1 MSHHGDGGVAQEA
14 SENEAGGSGLCVDNS
29 GCVVTKIASLYAERL
44 MSDVTIVVNGRTE
57 YPSHRLILCAS
68 SDVFQCMLM
77 NPSWTESRENR
88 VELKESSACANCF
101 EDFLRYFY
109 TGKIQL
115 DFTKIIPLVSLADKY
130 NVCGLLKLGLDF
142 MERNVAV
149 AAKRHQLIT
158 WYQFAADSGRHELAE
173 KAGKFIRNNFEIA
186 ADTVDFGSLSFDQI
200 LKIAARSDIVVKDEM
215 IFFKC
220 LYKWIQLQQEEMTK
234 AGESNVELIID
245 HYVQHILPLVR
256 FAMMTSSQLAQ
267 LLLNPLSVTH
277 TDLLLRRARIAVAY
291 HEGNCSLHELSM
303 SKEET
308 PDATFFTPRLY
319 TAEQFC
325 ASISVDHFNNLQAY
339 HCRSLLF
346 SCQNVHGTTNESAQS
361 AATSLSFSSQ
371 KSTTELEWTV
381 DVHPKGIW
389 FQKGLLC
396 GGISSIATG
405 GLELPE
411 KVIKTVRI
419 SVSSH
424 CEAKSRVRIGLLVQG
439 VQDGFEHIR
448 TSRCRNYIFSKNDQI
463 VHFDDVVDYE
473 DLNSCM
479 TKSNFLT
486 GPVRN
491 SFLVHVII
499 VPLSERSTL
508 DI

>member
-1 MSHHGDGGVAQEA
+1 MKMESPEDEA
-14 SENEAGGSGLCVDNS
+14 ECRLCVDNS
-29 GCVVTKIASLYAERL
+29 VCVVRKIASLYAERL
-44 MSDVTIVVNGRTE
+44 MSDVTLVVGQTE

-68 SDVFQCMLM
+68 SDVFACMLM
-77 NPSWTESRENR
+77 NPSWTESREKK

-325 ASISVDHFNNLQAY
+325 ASISVDHFHNLQAY

-346 SCQNVHGTTNESAQS
+346 SSQNATNSTLPESAKMCEQ
-361 AATSLSFSSQ
+361 
-371 KSTTELEWTV
+371 EWTV
-381 DVHPKGIW
+381 DVLPKGVW
-389 FQKGLLC
+389 FQKAIWC
-396 GGISSIATG
+396 GFY

-411 KVIKTVRI
+411 KVLKTVRV
-419 SVSSH
+419 SVSTHSEE
-424 CEAKSRVRIGLLVQG
+424 EARVRIGLLIHG

-448 TSRCRNYIFSKNDQI
+448 QSVCRNYIFSKSDQI
-463 VHFDDVVDYE
+463 VHFDDMVDYE
-473 DLNSCM
+473 DLNNLI

-486 GPVRN
+486 GPTRN
-491 SFLVHVII
+491 SFK
-499 VPLSERSTL
+499 
-508 DI
+508 

>member
-1 MSHHGDGGVAQEA
+1 MKMESPEDEA
-14 SENEAGGSGLCVDNS
+14 ECRLCVDNS
-29 GCVVTKIASLYAERL
+29 VCVVRKIASLYAERL
-44 MSDVTIVVNGRTE
+44 MSDVTLVVGQTE

-68 SDVFQCMLM
+68 SDVFACMLM
-77 NPSWTESRENR
+77 NPSWTESREKK

-200 LKIAARSDIVVKDEM
+200 LKIAAGSDIVVKDEM

-325 ASISVDHFNNLQAY
+325 ASISVDHFHNLQAY

-346 SCQNVHGTTNESAQS
+346 SCQNA
-361 AATSLSFSSQ
+361 SSSSNSSEAGGSDSSKVSEQ
-371 KSTTELEWTV
+371 EWTG
-381 DVHPKGIW
+381 DVLPKGVW
-389 FQKGLLC
+389 FQKAILC
-396 GGISSIATG
+396 GFS

-411 KVIKTVRI
+411 KVLKTVRV
-419 SVSSH
+419 SVSTHSEE
-424 CEAKSRVRIGLLVQG
+424 EARVRIGLLVEG

-448 TSRCRNYIFSKNDQI
+448 ASVCRNYIFSKNDQI
-463 VHFDDVVDYE
+463 VHFDDMVDYD
-473 DLNSCM
+473 DLNNLI

-486 GPVRN
+486 GPTRN
-491 SFLVHVII
+491 SFK
-499 VPLSERSTL
+499 
-508 DI
+508 